1 MLCGSEIG
9 GVVVTCTS
17 GLADTSMSFRDLET
31 GARLCELR
39 RPGPVDLMW
48 ADDTKIVIIN
58 RNLESL
64 SAIVMR

>member
-1 MLCGSEIG
+1 MIG

-48 ADDTKIVIIN
+48 ADETKIVIIN

>member
-1 MLCGSEIG
+1 M
-9 GVVVTCTS
+9 VTCTR
-17 GLADTSMSFRDLET
+17 GLADTSLSFRDLET

-48 ADDTKIVIIN
+48 ADETKIVIIN

-64 SAIVMR
+64 SVIVMR

>member
-31 GARLCELR
+31 GARLCEVKR
-39 RPGPVDLMW
+39 SGPVSALW
-48 ADDTKIVIIN
+48 ADETKIVIIDK
-58 RNLESL
+58 NLESL
-64 SAIVMR
+64 SVIKMI